1 MRPFDL
7 LPSPTQKVLARLEM
21 QDKTERASNLDQSIR
36 LRQVPRETGE
46 FFYMF
51 LTIHAPKFGSHFL
64 GLEIGSSG
72 GYSAIWQGLA
82 LQKIGHGRLISLDI
96 DPHKIQVAQEN
107 INEAG
112 TAERIQLE
120 VADAKDYLRNS
131 PFDKFQYVF
140 MDCEKEDYL
149 FYYDLLVEKWLQRD
163 SIVIADNVIS
173 HAEELAGFLN
183 RVESDGRVAGVIMPI
198 GKGLS
203 LIRRL

>member
-1 MRPFDL
+1 
-7 LPSPTQKVLARLEM
+7 M